1 MKSGPDLAGASLAR
15 EVLARSS
22 WRPAA
27 AQGTRGLLGRLAA
40 HASPM
45 LERARALQAWHDGLA
60 RRWRP
65 VEIPPAH
72 TVGAGGPASAARMT
86 GMSAALDAT
95 APPGASPDPYG
106 VSLPSARGTA
116 APARAKPGSGAQS
129 QARRQPAAPT
139 HPARPA
145 LTITALA
152 ASTATPAPALPM
164 PFRSSAPEASAP
176 ADPPTGGA
184 AVVPAI
190 GRRFARREVGGG
202 FPEIPS
208 RALAG
213 GRDLPA
219 EPAPIVPWRAVDGE
233 RSDDA
238 PRRAGATLR
247 ASQRH
252 ENAEVAPAL
261 PVLRVEPPLPGQ
273 WTGPTPG
280 RVASGADLLNRL
292 GPTEASAPAALSLR
306 LVPPEEAARR
316 LAQGDDGKARDD
328 AAGARTEAGAGRG
341 SAPSAA
347 KAAMDIDV
355 IVERVQRE
363 LKRRERFERE
373 RKGLL

>member
-1 MKSGPDLAGASLAR
+1 MKSGPDLAGAPLAR

-65 VEIPPAH
+65 VKIPPAH
-72 TVGAGGPASAARMT
+72 PTGGGAPAAAAGMT
-86 GMSAALDAT
+86 GVPGALDPA
-95 APPGASPDPYG
+95 APGRGSPEPNG
-106 VSLPSARGTA
+106 PSLGNARGAA
-116 APARAKPGSGAQS
+116 APARAKPGSGAQAR
-129 QARRQPAAPT
+129 ARRLPPSAPA
-139 HPARPA
+139 PARPA

-152 ASTATPAPALPM
+152 APTATPATPLPL
-164 PFRSSAPEASAP
+164 PFRSSAPEAAAA
-176 ADPPTGGA
+176 ADPPTGRP
-184 AVVPAI
+184 VVAPAI

-202 FPEIPS
+202 FPEIPPP
-208 RALAG
+208 
-213 GRDLPA
+213 GRRETPA
-219 EPAPIVPWRAVDGE
+219 APPTAPIVQWRAVDGDG
-233 RSDDA
+233 SDDA
-238 PRRAGATLR
+238 PRRAGARLR